1 MILGRIFGTDGV
13 RGIANEKL
21 DVELALAIS
30 RAAGMIIKTEGVA
43 RPKILVGR
51 DTRLSGEMLQCA
63 VAAGLSSVGCDVELL
78 GVVPTPAVAYLVKR
92 LGANGGVM
100 ITASHNPFMYN
111 GIKYFGGDGF
121 KLTDA
126 QEDRIERI
134 ILDGEEPIEF
144 ARTEHIGTV
153 HVNYG
158 AVEIY
163 EEHIASAVK
172 HDLSALR
179 IAVDCA
185 NGAASATAE
194 ALFCRMGADAVIL
207 HQSPDGT
214 NINAGCG
221 STHIEGLQELV
232 RSGNFA
238 AGAAFDGDADR
249 CLMVDETG
257 ELIDGDHLIGLLAE
271 DMKRHSRLKGG
282 VVGTI
287 LTNLGLH
294 AFLEERQ
301 IPVWSTRVG
310 DRYVLE
316 AMREKGWNI
325 GGEQSGH
332 VILSDYATTGDGQL
346 TAVQFL
352 CALKAS
358 GAAASQLN
366 RRIESFPQVS
376 INVPVANDRKHQV
389 AALPAV
395 EQVGREI
402 AEYFGGQGRVV
413 IRPSGTEPKVR
424 VMVEGRDPE
433 QVQQQAQRAA
443 QVVKAAVEAL

>member
-1 MILGRIFGTDGV
+1 MKYFGTDGI
-13 RGIANEKL
+13 RGKAN
-21 DVELALAIS
+21 VELDAKLAYRAGLALGAVL
-30 RAAGMIIKTEGVA
+30 RKELGRK
-43 RPKILVGR
+43 PLVFIGR
-51 DTRLSGEMLQCA
+51 DTRISGGMLEA
-63 VAAGLSSVGCDVELL
+63 ALTAGLCTAGTDVTGL
-78 GVVPTPAVAYLVKR
+78 GVMPTPAVAYLT
-92 LGANGGVM
+92 ANTPAADAGIV
-100 ITASHNPFMYN
+100 ISASHNPFEDN
-111 GIKYFGGDGF
+111 GIKIFGSRGY
-121 KLTDA
+121 KLTDSEEA
-126 QEDRIERI
+126 QIEAYI
-134 ILDGEEPIEF
+134 DAPPALHMTG
-144 ARTEHIGTV
+144 GQL
-153 HVNYG
+153 G
-158 AVEIY
+158 AVRPFEGDPVQAY
-163 EEHIASAVK
+163 VCHVASTAPCR
-172 HDLSALR
+172 LTGMR

-271 DMKRHSRLKGG
+271 DMKRHGRLKGG

-376 INVPVANDRKHQV
+376 INVPVDNDRKHQV